1 MLPKNPP
8 FIFYSTI
15 KEKFIMPYRM
25 LKLKIL
31 SISLFCSFSIAAQE
45 VRLPNDSVPDTNQD
59 FVYDNFVVSALDS
72 LSNLK
77 YFENTANIRNNNNKS
92 KYNFLPNFVP
102 TYSDSIYYSRIQLLD
117 IASPIDLVYNKYVRD
132 FINLYAVK
140 KRGLTSRVL
149 GLTHMYF
156 PMIEEDL
163 DKYDIPQEMKYLAIV
178 ESALNGNARSPVGA
192 SGIWQFMVGTGK
204 MYDLNVTSYVDDRLD
219 FYKATNA
226 ACRHFK
232 DLYRTYHDWLL
243 VLAAYNSGA
252 GNVNK
257 AIRRS
262 GGKMTFW
269 EIRNYLPR
277 ETRDY
282 VPAFIAVNYVMNYAD
297 EHNLYPVMPKLEAY
311 EIDTVAVKHPLTFA
325 QISEKLK
332 ISMDDLMFLNPTFK
346 RGFIPSTSEKIY
358 FVRLPKKSVA
368 DFINNETALYA
379 YNPTKGYD
387 ASEFQH
393 MITLATSND
402 LNGDYDR
409 TTHKVRRGENLASIA
424 RKYHCTTG
432 DIKEWNHLKRSK
444 VSTGQR
450 LAIYTAPHKKIV
462 KDTSLAQVQNTS
474 AKPVV
479 NDRPVSKKLHV
490 VKKGEFLGRIA
501 EKYNVSLS
509 DLKKWNHLKTN
520 SVNIGQR
527 LVVSN
532 SNSDESTTE
541 MATTENN
548 STSSGNKIVK
558 DNDTIMYVYYTIQT
572 GDTLWK
578 IAQKYSGVSVTDIKK
593 LNNITNDK
601 GLKVGQKIKV
611 AVAG

>member
-1 MLPKNPP
+1 MLQRNPT
-8 FIFYSTI
+8 FIFYSAT
-15 KEKFIMPYRM
+15 KENIVMPYRL
-25 LKLKIL
+25 LKVLVL
-31 SISLFCSFSIAAQE
+31 SFTLVFSFTISAQE
-45 VRLPNDSVPDTNQD
+45 VRLPSDSLPETNQN

-72 LSNLK
+72 LANLK
-77 YFENTANIRNNNNKS
+77 YFENAATIRNNANKN

-102 TYSDSIYYSRIQLLD
+102 TYSDSVYFSRIQLLD
-117 IASPIDLVYNKYVRD
+117 IASPIDLVYNQYVRD

-149 GLTHMYF
+149 GLTYMYF

-204 MYDLNVTSYVDDRLD
+204 MYDLNVSSYVDDRLD
-219 FYKATNA
+219 PYKATMA

-243 VLAAYNSGA
+243 VLAAYNSGP

-282 VPAFIAVNYVMNYAD
+282 VPAFIAVNYVMNYSE

-332 ISMDDLMFLNPTFK
+332 ISVDDLVFLNPTFK
-346 RGFIPSTSEKIY
+346 KGFIPSTAEKIY
-358 FVRLPKKSVA
+358 FIRLPKKSVA

-379 YNPTKGYD
+379 YNPVKGYD
-387 ASEFQH
+387 PSEFQH
-393 MITLATSND
+393 MITLAAT
-402 LNGDYDR
+402 GDMSGDMDR
-409 TTHKVRRGENLASIA
+409 ATHKVRRGESITSIA
-424 RKYHCTTG
+424 RKYHCTTA

-444 VSTGQR
+444 VVTGQR
-450 LAIYTAPHKKIV
+450 LTIYTAPHKKIV
-462 KDTSLAQVQNTS
+462 KDTSIAQVQNPGV
-474 AKPVV
+474 KPVV
-479 NDRPVSKKLHV
+479 NDRPVSNKYHV
-490 VKKGEFLGRIA
+490 VKKGEFLGKLA
-501 EKYNVSLS
+501 AKYNVSLA
-509 DLKKWNHLKTN
+509 DLKKWNHLKSN
-520 SVNIGQR
+520 SVNVGQK
-527 LVVSN
+527 LLVSN
-532 SNSDESTTE
+532 SNSGETTE
-541 MATTENN
+541 DTATVEKNIPATAKK
-548 STSSGNKIVK
+548 SGRDIDSVK
-558 DNDTIMYVYYTIQT
+558 YVYYTIQT

-593 LNNITNDK
+593 LNNITDDK